1 MTDLSLSRQLL
12 ECSRRAAKLDINET
26 FSLSQLFRNDW
37 LAFLDGRNPNSFG
50 QKFSA
55 AVERGDIP
63 HVRFHSVD
71 RSPHQTRYI
80 RISVVEG

>member
-1 MTDLSLSRQLL
+1 MTDLSLSTMLL
-12 ECSRRAAKLDINET
+12 ECSSRAAKLEIGET
-26 FSLSQLFRNDW
+26 FPLSQLFREDW
-37 LAFLDGRNPNSFG
+37 LDFLDGKSPNTFG

-63 HVRFHSVD
+63 HVCFHSVD
-71 RSPHQTRYI
+71 RSPRQTRYI